1 MNSLS
6 IVIIIIAIFGF
17 LSSDKIKRNKRSRK
31 FFCLITV
38 IVLSLLSAIRADDV
52 GTDTIGYIEEFEVVS
67 RQSYISLFRN
77 YPSCFGYYMC
87 CKFLNNHGLDVRF
100 WFFLVALLFNSAVFY
115 FIFVYSK
122 NPVLSFALYIGS
134 GIFAFSLAGMKQIV
148 AMSFCIFS
156 YCILQKNKRIILSIL
171 FVLLG
176 SVFHQSALFF
186 LLILPFV
193 RLNISKK
200 WNVVFFS
207 LLVVMI
213 VGGSTFLRNFIG
225 FLAEQ
230 GNKFGN
236 YSDDVSELNFTQFY
250 IYSLLVLTC
259 FVFYRTLEREKIGG
273 MVYAEIIALAFF
285 FLTTI
290 VSSMFRM
297 AYYLVFFLFALFPN
311 VVSGIK
317 DRPTSQLICMTS
329 GIVFILYFALFSRI
343 DYSFF
348 FHL

>member
-31 FFCLITV
+31 YFCIITV
-38 IVLSLLSAIRADDV
+38 IILSLLSAIRADDV
-52 GTDTIGYIEEFEVVS
+52 GADTLGYIEEFEVVS
-67 RQSYISLFRN
+67 RQSYVALFKN
-77 YPSCFGYYMC
+77 YPSCFGYYIC
-87 CKFLNNHGLDVRF
+87 CKFLNNLGLDVHF

-156 YCILQKNKRIILSIL
+156 YCLLQKNKRIILSIL

-176 SVFHQSALFF
+176 SIFHQSALFF
-186 LLILPFV
+186 LLVLPLA
-193 RLNISKK
+193 RLNVTKR
-200 WNVVFFS
+200 WNIFFFS
-207 LLVVMI
+207 FLIVMV
-213 VGGSTFLRNFIG
+213 VGGSTLLRNFIG

-230 GNKFGN
+230 GNRFGH
-236 YSDDVSELNFTQFY
+236 YSDDVSELNFTQFF
-250 IYSLLVLTC
+250 IYLLLVGSC
-259 FVFYRTLEREKIGG
+259 FVFYRSLKKEKIGG
-273 MVYAEIIALAFF
+273 MVYAEIVALAFF

-290 VSSMFRM
+290 VSSMFRI

-311 VVSGIK
+311 VVSRIHDK
-317 DRPTSQLICMTS
+317 PTSQLICAGS
-329 GIVFILYFALFSRI
+329 GIVFILYFVFFSHL

-348 FHL
+348 FNT